1 MLTRLPTPVP
11 AHQRVCRAMRGA
23 AIRVLLA
30 GNEASARRRLMQ
42 FLACHDDVEVVGE
55 ARNGLEACAQI
66 ARLRPDLVFLD
77 VEMPDLN
84 GLEVV
89 CLVKPF
95 DHQRFGLAME
105 KARRWLRAGP
115 TQFRHNLG
123 AVLKDLTADKAAQD
137 RILVRSGEVQH
148 LVRSADIVYISAE
161 GNYIRLHTVDGQH
174 LMRERMAGILERLDG
189 AVFRRIHRSH
199 IVNMDH
205 VKKLLPWFDGYSLV
219 MMADGSRL
227 TLSRHHRDALREF
240 RAAGV

>member
-1 MLTRLPTPVP
+1 MS
-11 AHQRVCRAMRGA
+11 GA

-55 ARNGLEACAQI
+55 ARNGLEACAEI
-66 ARLRPDLVFLD
+66 ARLQPDLVFLD

-105 KARRWLRAGP
+105 KARRRVRAGSAQLP
-115 TQFRHNLG
+115 QNLG
-123 AVLKDLTADKAAQD
+123 AVRKDLTADKARQD
-137 RILVRSGEVQH
+137 RILVRRGDVQH
-148 LVRSADIVYISAE
+148 PVRTVDIAYISAE

-174 LMRERMAGILERLDG
+174 LIRERMVGILERLDG

-199 IVNMDH
+199 IVNLDH
-205 VKKLLPWFDGYSLV
+205 VKKLLPWFGGDTLV

-227 TLSRHHRDALREF
+227 TLSRKHRDALREF